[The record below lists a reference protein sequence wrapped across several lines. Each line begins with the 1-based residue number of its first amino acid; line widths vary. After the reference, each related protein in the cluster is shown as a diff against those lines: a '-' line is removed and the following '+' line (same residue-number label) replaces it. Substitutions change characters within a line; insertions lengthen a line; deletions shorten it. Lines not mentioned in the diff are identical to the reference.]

1 MPVKPR
7 QPAPAL
13 EVQLIDG
20 STWRLKDVKPKNFE
34 MIVFYRGL
42 HCPICKSYLSDLE
55 AKLPEFA
62 KRGVDVI
69 AVSTDTR
76 ERAGKAKAEWNL
88 TNLRVGCELRVRCMI
103 STLLGMN
110 PMRLR
115 AASNCSFS
123 SGACSGGSGVRREA
137 SCRARMGCWQAPP
150 VSALGCFTTQ
160 ANCKIPR
167 ERKEG
172 VRRYPHRIF
181 SFCLTRRSDGHAY
194 PLLHSPTQ

>member
-7 QPAPAL
+7 QPAPVL

-42 HCPICKSYLSDLE
+42 HCPICKTYLSDLE

-76 ERAGKAKAEWNL
+76 ECAGKAKAEWNL
-88 TNLRVGCELRVRCMI
+88 TDLRVGCELPLSAARDWDLFVSRAI
-103 STLLGMN
+103 RDGEPPEFNEPGLFLVKPDGTLFFASRGSAPWARPPLDQL
-110 PMRLR
+110 LR
-115 AASNCSFS
+115 GIDVAMERNMPAR
-123 SGACSGGSGVRREA
+123 GEA
-137 SCRARMGCWQAPP
+137 
-150 VSALGCFTTQ
+150 
-160 ANCKIPR
+160 
-167 ERKEG
+167 
-172 VRRYPHRIF
+172 
-181 SFCLTRRSDGHAY
+181 
-194 PLLHSPTQ
+194 